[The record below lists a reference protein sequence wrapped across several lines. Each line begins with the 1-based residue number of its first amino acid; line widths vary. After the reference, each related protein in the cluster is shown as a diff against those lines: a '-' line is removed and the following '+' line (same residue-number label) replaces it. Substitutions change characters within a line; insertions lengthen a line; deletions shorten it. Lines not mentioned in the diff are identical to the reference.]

1 MIYQYPQLSG
11 IKSLQYGSIAITG
24 TNTTNTATISS
35 VDTNKAVL
43 HFLGFY
49 SAAKDEVMTAQ
60 SITLTNATTVTATRG
75 TPTGAGGTST
85 VSFVVEER
93 Y

>member
-1 MIYQYPQLSG
+1 MIFQYPSLSG
-11 IKSLQYGSIAITG
+11 IKSIQYGSITITG

-35 VDTNKAVL
+35 VNTSKTVL

-60 SITLTNATTVTATRG
+60 SITLTDATTITATRG

-85 VSFVVEER
+85 VSFCVEER